1 LGRRYAAQGSR
12 RQGIPFLNFGAFGYD
27 TPQSGPVPFFTPAF
41 TWATAGRT
49 RMQIARVGLNYKF
62 D

>member
-1 LGRRYAAQGSR
+1 MTPNSSLKAEYL
-12 RQGIPFLNFGAFGYD
+12 FVNFGAFGYE

-41 TWATAGRT
+41 TWVTSGST
-49 RMQIARVGLNYKF
+49 RVHIARIGLNYKF